1 MRFAPSP
8 TGKLHVG
15 NARTAVLNFLLARN
29 RSGSFI
35 LRIED
40 TDLERSDTRFE
51 DAILEDLRWLG
62 LTWDEGP
69 FRQSE
74 RIALYREAVDRL
86 LAGGHAYK
94 CFCTKEELEHARAEA
109 LRRGL
114 PPRYRGTCRSLSEA
128 AVKGLERDG
137 KPFVIRLRALTK
149 EIRFT
154 DAMHG
159 TVTFP
164 PDHVDDFILLRQDG
178 VPSYNLAAAVDDMVM
193 EITHVIR
200 GSDHLPNTP
209 KQIMLFHMLGA
220 EPPSY
225 AHHGLLTGPDKKPL
239 SKRHGA
245 TSVAEF
251 RTMGFLPDAVIN
263 YLGIMGRSLQ
273 RESLTVEELTA
284 GFSVGSFSGSDSVF
298 DMDKLLW
305 LNAAHIRALPVE
317 RFLSALGLPS
327 SYAEKVALLREN
339 GKTLNEVRELLDI
352 FDGAN
357 VHAEA
362 IDYLSR
368 MNGAERALQA
378 LENALKK
385 DGKREFEEVYERL
398 EKGTGLTRRE
408 LMMLLRIAMT
418 GRRSGPPLK
427 DVFRLTTMEAV
438 LERIACLQKSFGSS
452 RSA

>member
-1 MRFAPSP
+1 M
-8 TGKLHVG
+8 
-15 NARTAVLNFLLARN
+15 
-29 RSGSFI
+29 
-35 LRIED
+35 
-40 TDLERSDTRFE
+40 
-51 DAILEDLRWLG
+51 
-62 LTWDEGP
+62 
-69 FRQSE
+69 
-74 RIALYREAVDRL
+74 
-86 LAGGHAYK
+86 
-94 CFCTKEELEHARAEA
+94 
-109 LRRGL
+109 
-114 PPRYRGTCRSLSEA
+114 
-128 AVKGLERDG
+128 
-137 KPFVIRLRALTK
+137 
-149 EIRFT
+149 
-154 DAMHG
+154 AMK
-159 TVTFP
+159 
-164 PDHVDDFILLRQDG
+164 
-178 VPSYNLAAAVDDMVM
+178 
-193 EITHVIR
+193 ITHVVR

-251 RTMGFLPDAVIN
+251 RAMGFLPDAVIN

-273 RESLTVEELTA
+273 RESLTKEELTT
-284 GFSVGSFSGSDSVF
+284 GFSLDSFSGSDSLF

-305 LNAAHIRALPVE
+305 LNAAHIRALPVDRLLAE
-317 RFLSALGLPS
+317 LGLVP
-327 SYAEKVALLREN
+327 SYAEKVTLLREN

-368 MNGAERALQA
+368 MVGAERALQA
-378 LENALKK
+378 LEDALKK

-418 GRRSGPPLK
+418 GRKSGPPLK

-438 LERIACLQKSFGSS
+438 LERIVCLQKSFGSS